1 MGVQQRI
8 PINNNTMKENNF
20 GGNTPLAEAIA
31 WLESDLG
38 AVIVDVEPQP
48 AQQC

>member
-1 MGVQQRI
+1 M
-8 PINNNTMKENNF
+8 NTTEILN
-20 GGNTPLAEAIA
+20 GAPAPLADAMA

-48 AQQC
+48 ALQC